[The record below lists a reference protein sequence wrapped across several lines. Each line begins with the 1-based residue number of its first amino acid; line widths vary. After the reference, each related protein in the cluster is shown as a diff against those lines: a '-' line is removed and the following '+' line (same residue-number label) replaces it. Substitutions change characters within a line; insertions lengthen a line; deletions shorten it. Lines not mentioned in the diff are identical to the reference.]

1 MTYEDET
8 LVKDLLLLMRDRRKL
23 ERKIEAMGLKVQQ
36 RFNEVDGL
44 TEYFIEQSKRML
56 DE

>member
-1 MTYEDET
+1 
-8 LVKDLLLLMRDRRKL
+8 MRDRRKL